1 MSRPIEE
8 FKRTAESVAAIANA
22 QLVGDSAT
30 IITGLTLSSKE
41 VQEGDLFIALPGEK
55 SHGAD
60 FAAEAISLGAVAVL
74 TDAVGAAKIKD
85 VPVIISANPRRAAG
99 VISAWFYSEPMRDL
113 YSVGVTGT
121 NGKTT
126 VTTLLHQIMSAAGRE
141 SGLIGTVETRI
152 GDEVIASK
160 RTTPESSDLQAL
172 SAVMRERHMRNLV
185 MEVSSHAIALERVRG
200 SHFAVVAFTNLSQ
213 DHLDFHKTMQAYFE
227 AKAKLFT
234 FEFAD
239 LAVINIDDAYGVKLA
254 EQTELPVMTVS
265 RHDQSATWHFA
276 AISKDYVGAHVAI
289 RGSGGI
295 LIEGKVHL
303 HGGYNFDNLLM
314 AVAIATESGIDPID
328 IAAILPQLTG
338 AAGRLESV
346 RLGQNF
352 TALVDYAHSPDAVT
366 NVLDDLI
373 PDISLSPSTSLAVEV
388 PVSTTSVSTT
398 SFVPPH
404 YPVFALGDSVMK
416 GAAPTLAELGIVV
429 DAVQDRQGKMGADI
443 FIQLQDL
450 GVTMD
455 AVVIHLGT
463 NGPMSQ
469 KTLDSMMDAVAG
481 VPRVVILT
489 GKANRDW
496 TDKNNKKIRALP
508 SAYPNVVVLDWELIA
523 TLCEGRCLTADG
535 IHLDSDGM
543 IYYSAEIWKA
553 LGREIL

>member
-1 MSRPIEE
+1 MTRPIEE
-8 FKRTAESVAAIANA
+8 FKRSVASVAAIANA
-22 QLVGDSAT
+22 ELIGDAS
-30 IITGLTLSSKE
+30 IVVTGLTLSSNA

-55 SHGAD
+55 NHGAD
-60 FAAEAISLGAVAVL
+60 FAADAIARGAIAVL
-74 TDAVGAAKIKD
+74 TDSAGAAKIKG
-85 VPVIISANPRRAAG
+85 VPVIVSSNPRRAAG

-113 YSVGVTGT
+113 YSVGITGT

-185 MEVSSHAIALERVRG
+185 MEVSSHAISLERIRG

-239 LAVINIDDAYGVKLA
+239 LAVINIDNSYGVKLA
-254 EQTELPVMTVS
+254 DLTELPVMSVS
-265 RHDQSATWHFA
+265 RDNQSATWHYA
-276 AISKDYVGAHVAI
+276 SITKDYVGAHVAI

-352 TALVDYAHSPDAVT
+352 TALVDYAHSPDAVAR
-366 NVLDDLI
+366 VLETAHE
-373 PDISLSPSTSLAVEV
+373 ISDGRVIAVLGCGGDRDASKRALMGKALS
-388 PVSTTSVSTT
+388 
-398 SFVPPH
+398 
-404 YPVFALGDSVMK
+404 D
-416 GAAPTLAELGIVV
+416 
-429 DAVQDRQGKMGADI
+429 GADVAI
-443 FIQLQDL
+443 YTSDNPRTEKADAILVQMTL
-450 GVTMD
+450 GLD
-455 AVVIHLGT
+455 IEAPSAVIE
-463 NGPMSQ
+463 
-469 KTLDSMMDAVAG
+469 DRAEA
-481 VPRVVILT
+481 
-489 GKANRDW
+489 
-496 TDKNNKKIRALP
+496 IRAAVNEAQEGDLVLVLGKGHEKGQEI
-508 SAYPNVVVLDWELIA
+508 NGVVHPFDDRVELARAI
-523 TLCEGRCLTADG
+523 ED
-535 IHLDSDGM
+535 
-543 IYYSAEIWKA
+543 KK
-553 LGREIL
+553 

>member
-1 MSRPIEE
+1 MTRPIEE
-8 FKRTAESVAAIANA
+8 FKRSVESVAAIANA
-22 QLVGDSAT
+22 ELIGDSS
-30 IITGLTLSSKE
+30 IEITGLTLSSIA

-55 SHGAD
+55 NHGAD
-60 FAAEAISLGAVAVL
+60 FAADAIARGAVAVL
-74 TDAVGAAKIKD
+74 TDLVGAKKVSG
-85 VPVIISANPRRAAG
+85 VPVIVSSNPRRAAG

-152 GDEVIASK
+152 GAEILTSK

-185 MEVSSHAIALERVRG
+185 MEVSSHAISLERIRG

-213 DHLDFHKTMQAYFE
+213 DHLDFHKTMEAYFE

-254 EQTELPVMTVS
+254 ELTELPVMSVS
-265 RHDQSATWHFA
+265 RYDQSATWHYTS
-276 AISKDYVGAHVAI
+276 ITKDYVGAHVAI

-352 TALVDYAHSPDAVT
+352 TALVDYAHSPDAVAR
-366 NVLDDLI
+366 VLETAHE
-373 PDISLSPSTSLAVEV
+373 ISDGRVIAVLGCGGDRDASKRALMGKALS
-388 PVSTTSVSTT
+388 
-398 SFVPPH
+398 
-404 YPVFALGDSVMK
+404 D
-416 GAAPTLAELGIVV
+416 
-429 DAVQDRQGKMGADI
+429 GAD
-443 FIQLQDL
+443 
-450 GVTMD
+450 
-455 AVVIHLGT
+455 
-463 NGPMSQ
+463 
-469 KTLDSMMDAVAG
+469 VAIYTSDN
-481 VPRVVILT
+481 PRSEKADVILEQMT
-489 GKANRDW
+489 LGLEIQQPSAVIEDRAEA
-496 TDKNNKKIRALP
+496 IRAAVNEAQEGDL
-508 SAYPNVVVLDWELIA
+508 VLVLGKGHEKGQEIKGTVHPFDDRVELARAI
-523 TLCEGRCLTADG
+523 ED
-535 IHLDSDGM
+535 
-543 IYYSAEIWKA
+543 KK
-553 LGREIL
+553 

>member
-1 MSRPIEE
+1 MTRPIEE
-8 FKRTAESVAAIANA
+8 FKRSVESVAAIANA
-22 QLVGDSAT
+22 ELIGDSS
-30 IITGLTLSSKE
+30 IEITGLTLSSIA

-55 SHGAD
+55 NHGAD
-60 FAAEAISLGAVAVL
+60 FAADAIARGAVAVL
-74 TDAVGAAKIKD
+74 TDLVGAKKVSG
-85 VPVIISANPRRAAG
+85 VPVIVSSNPRRAAG

-152 GDEVIASK
+152 GAETLTSK

-185 MEVSSHAIALERVRG
+185 MEVSSHAISLERIRG

-213 DHLDFHKTMQAYFE
+213 DHLDFHKTMEAYFE

-239 LAVINIDDAYGVKLA
+239 LAIINVDDSYGVMLA
-254 EQTELPVMTVS
+254 GQTELPVMTVS
-265 RHDQSATWHFA
+265 RHDQGASWHYTSIA
-276 AISKDYVGAHVAI
+276 KDYVGAHVAI

-352 TALVDYAHSPDAVT
+352 TALVDYAHSPDAVAR
-366 NVLDDLI
+366 VLETAHE
-373 PDISLSPSTSLAVEV
+373 ISDGRVIAVLGCGGDRDASKRALMGKALS
-388 PVSTTSVSTT
+388 
-398 SFVPPH
+398 
-404 YPVFALGDSVMK
+404 D
-416 GAAPTLAELGIVV
+416 
-429 DAVQDRQGKMGADI
+429 GAD
-443 FIQLQDL
+443 
-450 GVTMD
+450 
-455 AVVIHLGT
+455 
-463 NGPMSQ
+463 
-469 KTLDSMMDAVAG
+469 VAIYTSDN
-481 VPRVVILT
+481 PRSEKADVILEQMT
-489 GKANRDW
+489 LGLEIQQPSAVIEDRAEA
-496 TDKNNKKIRALP
+496 IRAAVNEAQEGDL
-508 SAYPNVVVLDWELIA
+508 VLVLGKGHEKGQEIKGTVHPFDDRVELARAI
-523 TLCEGRCLTADG
+523 ED
-535 IHLDSDGM
+535 
-543 IYYSAEIWKA
+543 KK
-553 LGREIL
+553 